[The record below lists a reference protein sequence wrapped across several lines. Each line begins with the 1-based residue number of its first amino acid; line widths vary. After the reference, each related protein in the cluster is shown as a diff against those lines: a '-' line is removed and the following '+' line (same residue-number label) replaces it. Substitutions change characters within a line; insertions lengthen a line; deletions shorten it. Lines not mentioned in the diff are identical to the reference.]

1 MFVVVF
7 EPIQNFVATTVAGD
21 WSRRLYHP
29 PIVVVVVVVVVVVAI
44 AVAIVGRPVLVQP

>member
-29 PIVVVVVVVVVVVAI
+29 PIVVVVVAI
-44 AVAIVGRPVLVQP
+44 AVAIVERPVLERP